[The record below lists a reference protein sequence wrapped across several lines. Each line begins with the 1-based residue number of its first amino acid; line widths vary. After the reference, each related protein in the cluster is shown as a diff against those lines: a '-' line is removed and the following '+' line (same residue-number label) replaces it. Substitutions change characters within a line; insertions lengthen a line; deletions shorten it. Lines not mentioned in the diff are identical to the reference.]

1 MPILIIND
9 KDDERSGMRSEMRD
23 SMSMRGGSGMRHY
36 PMHYKEGQEY
46 KEGYCKGYKEGW
58 EDAEK
63 ELSGDQFQEEGQM
76 REDYRRQRDRMGR
89 YK

>member
-23 SMSMRGGSGMRHY
+23 SMSMRSGSGMRHY
-36 PMHYKEGQEY
+36 PMHYK
-46 KEGYCKGYKEGW
+46 
-58 EDAEK
+58 
-63 ELSGDQFQEEGQM
+63 EGQM

>member
-23 SMSMRGGSGMRHY
+23 SMSMRSGSGMRHY

-46 KEGYCKGYKEGW
+46 KEVYCKGYK
-58 EDAEK
+58 
-63 ELSGDQFQEEGQM
+63 
-76 REDYRRQRDRMGR
+76 
-89 YK
+89 

>member
-23 SMSMRGGSGMRHY
+23 SMSMRSGSGMRHY
-36 PMHYKEGQEY
+36 PMHY
-46 KEGYCKGYKEGW
+46 KGYKEGW